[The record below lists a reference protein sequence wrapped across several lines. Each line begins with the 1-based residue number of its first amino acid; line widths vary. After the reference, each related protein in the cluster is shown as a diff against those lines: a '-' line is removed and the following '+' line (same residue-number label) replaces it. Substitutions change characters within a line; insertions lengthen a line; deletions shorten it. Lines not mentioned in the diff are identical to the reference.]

1 MGREIHSLCQGYYE
15 IIDRTEGGANIER
28 IREIVH
34 EHLMQIKPE
43 DLVVIEKGGIGLMNV
58 GE

>member
-43 DLVVIEKGGIGLMNV
+43 DQVVIEKGGIGLMNV